1 MDSFVEF
8 NNGANREVVN
18 MKPVENQSC
27 YQYWLDCTD
36 MYGEYDAMQHFG
48 KKIPKSRFLNDV
60 DALAAYA
67 RIELGISRGDV
78 VTVFMPT
85 SIQSIAAFYAFNK
98 IGVIVN
104 FVHPLL
110 PAEALKEA
118 IEEGHSK
125 AVMILDILFMKYANP
140 NSYIDV
146 INEAGIPCIVCHS
159 SDYGSFV
166 KSTGTKG
173 AEALIKKK
181 MPAIKNREDYMAAV
195 KRFSKANVQPD
206 CDPDEIAV
214 FLNGGGTTGKSKTIM
229 LTSRAINELACRVSK
244 IDRIHQP
251 GIEAE
256 IIILPLFHCF
266 GLCLAVHM
274 AVCNGARLI
283 PLMQYDAALV
293 NRLMRDNKVIAM
305 VGIPVMFKKLMD
317 DKHFNPKYLKD
328 WRMAFC
334 GGDDAPEVWLDEF
347 NKLLENSGSPAK
359 LRQGYGLTE
368 VGSVCCHCSNWEFK
382 PNSIGKPL
390 DGVTMQI
397 WDDDH
402 HEVPVGE
409 IGEMVISGP
418 TIMSG
423 YYHGD
428 KSKLGDGLYTDENG
442 VKWVC
447 SGDLGYRDEDGFF
460 FFSGR
465 KKRIIIISGYNVY
478 PSDIE
483 KKLTNDFPFVHEV
496 CLAKGYRDGKQI
508 IRMYVSLEGTEE
520 ELTEA
525 TVEHYKAL
533 MLDCIEKNFSKF
545 SVPREIKVIPDLPHT
560 PLEKV
565 DFMKLTQNNPNDPEY
580 VAPPKKKESILPV

>member
-1 MDSFVEF
+1 MESYVEF

-18 MKPVENQSC
+18 MKKVEDQSC

-48 KKIPKSRFLNDV
+48 KRISKKRFLNDV

-67 RIELGISRGDV
+67 RIELGLSKGDV
-78 VTVFMPT
+78 FTVFMPT
-85 SIQSIAAFYAFNK
+85 TIQSIAAFYAFNK
-98 IGVIVN
+98 IGIIVN

-110 PAEALKEA
+110 PPEALKEA

-125 AVMILDILFMKYANP
+125 AVMILDLLSEKYV
-140 NSYIDV
+140 DV
-146 INEAGIPCIVCHS
+146 INEAGIPCLVCHS

-166 KSTGTKG
+166 KSNGTKV
-173 AEALIKKK
+173 AEAIIKKK
-181 MPAIKNREDYMAAV
+181 YPTIKNREDYMTAV
-195 KRFSKANVQPD
+195 KRFEKANVKPD
-206 CDPDEIAV
+206 CNADDIAV
-214 FLNGGGTTGKSKTIM
+214 YLNGGGTTGKSKTIM

-251 GIEAE
+251 GEEAE
-256 IIILPLFHCF
+256 IIVLPLFHCF

-274 AVCNGARLI
+274 ACCNGARLI

-293 NRLMRDNKVIAM
+293 NRLLRDNKVIAM
-305 VGIPVMFKKLMD
+305 VGIPVMFKKLME
-317 DKHFNPKYLKD
+317 DKHFDPKNLKD

-334 GGDDAPEVWLDEF
+334 GGDDAPETWLNEF
-347 NKLLENSGSPAK
+347 NKLLADCGSPAK

-368 VGSVCCHCSNWEFK
+368 VGSVCCHCSNWEYK

-390 DGVTMQI
+390 EGVTMQI

-402 HEVPVGE
+402 NELPNGE

-418 TIMSG
+418 TIMAG

-428 KSKLGDGLYTDENG
+428 NTKLGDGLYTDKDG

-447 SGDLGYRDEDGFF
+447 SGDLGYRDDDGFF
-460 FFSGR
+460 YFSGR
-465 KKRIIIISGYNVY
+465 KKRVIIISGYNVY

-483 KKLTNDFPFVHEV
+483 KKLVDEFPFVHEV
-496 CLAKGYRDGKQI
+496 CLANGYSKEGKQL
-508 IRMYVSLEGTEE
+508 IRMFVSYSEDADTLSAETLES
-520 ELTEA
+520 
-525 TVEHYKAL
+525 YKKQ
-533 MLDCIEKNFSKF
+533 MLECIEKNYSKF
-545 SVPREIKVIPDLPHT
+545 SVPREVNVIWDLPHT

-565 DFMKLTQNNPNDPEY
+565 DFMKLTQHKPEDPVY
-580 VAPPKKKESILPV
+580 VAPPKKKESLLPV